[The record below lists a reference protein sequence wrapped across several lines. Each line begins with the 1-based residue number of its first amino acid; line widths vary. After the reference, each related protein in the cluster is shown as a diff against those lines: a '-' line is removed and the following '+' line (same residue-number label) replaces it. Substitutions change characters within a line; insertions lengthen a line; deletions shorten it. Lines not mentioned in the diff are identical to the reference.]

1 MNRGEFCHQ
10 WWQELSRIL
19 SSYKSHK
26 PQQETT
32 MKNAHERF
40 GVLEYTKRMKDTT
53 TRIRLRLDRFIGEV
67 EDNRNGKAHLISVLG
82 GDSDVGAIWA
92 AVIERNHFNV
102 EAPVID
108 SITVSLGEGA
118 QCFRGTINIAGRRP
132 IRHLVA
138 ISAELGKTRPGMDP
152 EGKRTILCGNDPTFM
167 LYRIAQRFGL
177 PVVPEWAGWFSEEL
191 SRHGAIK
198 PLLGLGC
205 SPVLVS
211 GTKKLFLK
219 WIGRA
224 LRQKRIEV
232 PDRNGPVC
240 WNLAHSF
247 FRINQNDL
255 EEVRGQEPG
264 DESHGFQAEGEEAP
278 SCELS

>member
-1 MNRGEFCHQ
+1 
-10 WWQELSRIL
+10 
-19 SSYKSHK
+19 
-26 PQQETT
+26 

-67 EDNRNGKAHLISVLG
+67 EDGRNGKAHLISVMG

-92 AVIERNHFNV
+92 AVIEQNLLTV
-102 EAPVID
+102 EAPGIEPLN
-108 SITVSLGEGA
+108 TSLGGDA
-118 QCFRGTINIAGRRP
+118 QCFCGTLTIAGRRP

-138 ISAELGKTRPGMDP
+138 ISTELAKTRPGTDP
-152 EGKRTILCGNDPTFM
+152 QGRRTILCDNDPTFV

-177 PVVPEWAGWFSEEL
+177 PVVPEWAGWFNEEL
-191 SRHGAIK
+191 NRRGAIK
-198 PLLGLGC
+198 PLIGLGC

-219 WIGRA
+219 WIRSA

-232 PDRNGPVC
+232 PGANGPVC
-240 WNLAHSF
+240 WNLDRSF
-247 FRINQNDL
+247 FRIDQDYL
-255 EEVRGQEPG
+255 EVGNRQEISEG
-264 DESHGFQAEGEEAP
+264 TSAIQAEDAP
-278 SCELS
+278 SCESS